1 MRFPFEDE
9 DGENIEA
16 EFGLCIGDRVV
27 RGPDWAFGDEDGNSF
42 GVIKQ
47 VWGKFVPKI
56 NSRFEWNFDPPDN
69 YHFSFLDQL
78 FSMEFGQL
86 FGLIK
91 KNVPLFFWIAFEAI
105 LSFP

>member
-47 VWGKFVPKI
+47 VWG
-56 NSRFEWNFDPPDN
+56 
-69 YHFSFLDQL
+69 
-78 FSMEFGQL
+78 
-86 FGLIK
+86 
-91 KNVPLFFWIAFEAI
+91 
-105 LSFP
+105 